1 MSAPLDDFE
10 RLSPAKQKL
19 LLARLE
25 KLRRQQ
31 GGGEA
36 REEAIARSPLREHGG
51 PFPLSF
57 AQQRLWFIDR
67 LDPGDT
73 SYNVPDALR
82 LRGRLEVPVL
92 ARALS
97 EIVRRHEALRTVF
110 EVAEGRPV
118 QRIVPPA
125 PVEIPLIDLS
135 GLGEEARE
143 AEAQRLAAAEAR
155 TPFDVPR
162 GPHLRIRLLRLQAAE
177 HVALFTLHHIVSD
190 GWSMGVLVREVAAL
204 YAGSPLPELPVQ
216 YPDFADWQ
224 RRRLSGDRLEEHLR
238 WWREALAGMPLV
250 LDLPADRPRPA
261 VQSRRGATVRVL
273 LPPDL
278 SASLSIVGRSGGETL
293 FMVLLAAFGVLL
305 ARHAGTEDLC
315 AGSVV
320 ANRNRLETEGLIG
333 FFVNTLALRID
344 LRGTVTFRDLLDRV
358 RRMTLGAYAHQDLP
372 FERLVEELQP
382 ARDLSRPPLVQVS
395 FVLQNAPAGPL
406 ELPGLTLEPLAVPEE
421 TSLMDLSV
429 EAMEVPGG
437 IAANWRFSADLF
449 DAATIERMAGRFRV
463 LLEGVA
469 AGPDRALSDLPW
481 MTDAER
487 EQVLRDWSGAAARSP
502 ETRRTFPELFAER
515 AARHPETTALVFGTE
530 RETYGE
536 LNARANRLA
545 RHLRRL
551 GVGPEVVVGLWAERS
566 PTLIEGMLAVQ
577 KAGGA
582 FLPLD
587 PAIPRE
593 RLAFLLEDAAVPVVL
608 GGVEAGPE
616 GTRLVPFDAGGEES
630 GEDLEPQAGPDN
642 AAYVL
647 YTSGSTGLPK
657 GVVIP
662 HAGLSYLI
670 EAQTRLFGAGPGD
683 RVLQLA
689 SPGFDA
695 SVLEVALALA
705 FGAELH
711 LAPREE
717 LLPGPGLARLLTER
731 GITHALLPPP
741 ILAPLHPVE
750 PPTLGTLI
758 VGGEACPP
766 DLPRRWGAGRR
777 LFNAYGP
784 TEGTVF
790 CTVAGPEALEGRIT
804 IGRPVHDA
812 EVYVLDRELRPAPA
826 GVPGELCLGGAG
838 LARGYLRRPDFTAE
852 RFVPHPF
859 AAEPGARLYRTGD
872 LVRWLADG
880 ALEFLGRI
888 DRQVKVR
895 GVRVEPGEVE
905 AVLGRHPEVGQATVD
920 LREGPGGTR
929 LVAWVVP
936 RDPADREALAAA
948 LRVFLRERLPEALV
962 PAAFVLLDELPLNPS
977 GKVDRAALPDPE
989 AGRREA
995 AAPYVAP
1002 RAGLESAVAA
1012 VWREVLGVEEV
1023 GAGDNFFD
1031 LGGHSLLLV
1040 ELQARLAERLGEEV
1054 ALLDLFRNPNVASL
1068 ARFLEQRAAAGVE
1081 EPAPVPVPRRRPA
1094 PGAGSRE
1101 VAVIGMAC
1109 RFPGAASVEGFWHN
1123 LREGVESISF
1133 FSDEELLAAGTDPA
1147 LLADPAYVRAAG
1159 VVDGVELFDAAF
1171 FDVGPREAQLLDPQ
1185 HRFFLEHAAEA
1196 LERAGYG
1203 AGSPGLA
1210 GFRVGVWAGS
1220 GMSGY
1225 ALRNLAGAGVDG
1237 FEATLGNDKDFVATR
1252 TSYKLDLRG
1261 PAMAVQTACSTSLV
1275 AVHAACQALLDG
1287 ECEMA
1292 LAGGVSLQVPMTS
1305 GYLFQ
1310 EGGIASP
1317 DGHNR
1322 AFDAAA
1328 RGTVAGNG
1336 VGVVVLKPLA
1346 AALADGDPV
1355 HAVIRGSAL
1364 NNDGSGKVGF
1374 TAPSEEGQA
1383 AVISEALAAAGV
1395 EPGTIGCVEA
1405 HGSATPLGD
1414 PIEVAALTRVFRGT
1428 APPGSRLLGSVKT
1441 NIGHTNAAAGVAGLL
1456 KAVLAIEHGEVP
1468 PSLHFETPNPRIDFA
1483 ASPFRVAAALEPWPE
1498 TGSPRR
1504 AGVSSFGLGGTNAH
1518 VVLEEAPAPAP
1529 SGPSRPW
1536 KLLSLSARTPTALD
1550 AATARLAEHLRAHP
1564 EQDLADVAFTLH
1576 VGRKGFEHRRTLV
1589 ARDRED
1595 ALAALEARDPR
1606 RLLES
1611 AVDPAATRPVAF
1623 LFSGLGE
1630 QYPGMARDLHG
1641 EEPVF
1646 REELDCC
1653 AEILAP
1659 LVGLDIRDA
1668 LFAEAG
1674 EAPAGGLDLRRLL
1687 GRGPERERGLL
1698 DRTAVLQPALFAVEY
1713 ALARLWMDWGVRPQA
1728 LLGYSLGEY
1737 VAAAVAGVLS
1747 LEDSLKLV
1755 AGRARLL
1762 DGLPEGAMLA
1772 VPLPAGE
1779 VEPLLGAELSLA
1791 VINAPRVSV
1800 VAGPAG
1806 AVADLQERLES
1817 AGHACRRLRTE
1828 HAFHSEM
1835 MRPVAGPLSALAREV
1850 TPRAPRIPYL
1860 SNVTGT
1866 WITPEAATD
1875 PEYWA
1880 RHLLAT
1886 VRFADGI
1893 GDLWREPGRVLLEIG
1908 PGASLSSLALQHP
1921 AVEGLPDPV
1930 ALPSLPSAYE
1940 RTPAGAFLLGTLGK
1954 LWLAGVGVDWP
1965 RVYARERRRRV
1976 VLPTYSFERRRYWID
1991 RRGAPAPQAAA
2002 ALAGL
2007 EGALVLVGTLPEP
2020 VREAVTRLA
2029 EEAGIPVL
2037 QAGLEEALAL
2047 REQAVGAGG
2056 VALHARPSLRNP
2068 YIEPSTDLERSVT
2081 AMWQTLLGVDR
2092 VGIHDSFF
2100 ELGGDSLL
2108 ATQVAVRVR
2117 EGYGVEIALPEL
2129 FENPT
2134 PAGLAALIERGRPAA
2149 GGPDEMADLLAQLE
2163 ALSPEEVER
2172 MLAERG
2178 E

>member
-1 MSAPLDDFE
+1 MSGPLDDFE

-19 LLARLE
+19 LLARME

-31 GGGEA
+31 EGGEP
-36 REEAIARSPLREHGG
+36 EGEAIARSPLRESGG

-82 LRGRLEVPVL
+82 LHGRLEVPVL

-110 EVAEGRPV
+110 EVAGGRPV

-135 GLGEEARE
+135 GLREEARE
-143 AEAQRLAAAEAR
+143 AEALRLAAAEAR
-155 TPFDVPR
+155 MAFDVPR
-162 GPHLRIRLLRLQAAE
+162 GPHLRIRLLRLEAAE

-190 GWSMGVLVREVAAL
+190 GWSMGVLVRELAAL

-224 RRRLSGDRLEEHLR
+224 RRRLSGEQLEEHLR

-261 VQSRRGATVRVL
+261 VQSRRGAAVRAV

-278 SASLSIVGRSGGETL
+278 SASLAAVGRPGGETL
-293 FMVLLAAFGVLL
+293 FMVLLAAFGALL
-305 ARHAGTEDLC
+305 ARHAGAEDLC

-344 LRGTVTFRDLLDRV
+344 LREAVTFRDLLDRV

-463 LLEGVA
+463 LLGAVA
-469 AGPDRALSDLPW
+469 ADPGRGLADLPW
-481 MTDAER
+481 MTEAER
-487 EQVLRDWSGAAARSP
+487 AQVLRAWSGAAARSP
-502 ETRRTFPELFAER
+502 ETGRLFPALFEGWAER
-515 AARHPETTALVFGTE
+515 QPEATALVFGAE
-530 RETYGE
+530 RVSYSE

-545 RHLRRL
+545 RHLRRR
-551 GVGPEVVVGLWAERS
+551 GVGPEVVVGLSAERS
-566 PTLIEGMLAVQ
+566 PALIAGMLAVQ

-582 FLPLD
+582 YLPLD
-587 PAIPRE
+587 PASPRE
-593 RLAFLLEDAAVPVVL
+593 RLAFLLEDAAAPVL
-608 GGVEAGPE
+608 LTQEELTRAG
-616 GTRLVPFDAGGEES
+616 DGEC
-630 GEDLEPQAGPDN
+630 GNDLEPLARPDG
-642 AAYVL
+642 AAYVI
-647 YTSGSTGLPK
+647 YTSGSTGVPK
-657 GVVIP
+657 GVVVP
-662 HAGLSYLI
+662 HAGLANMI
-670 EAQTRLFGAGPGD
+670 EAEGRLFAPGPGS

-689 SPGFDA
+689 SAGFDA
-695 SVLEVALALA
+695 SVLEVTLALA

-741 ILAPLHPVE
+741 VLAPLPPVE
-750 PPTLGTLI
+750 PPVLATLL

-790 CTVAGPEALEGRIT
+790 CAVAGPADLTERVT
-804 IGRPVHDA
+804 IGRPVHNA

-838 LARGYLRRPDFTAE
+838 LARGYLRRPDLTAE

-859 AAEPGARLYRTGD
+859 AAEHGARLYRTGD

-895 GVRVEPGEVE
+895 GVRIEPGEIE
-905 AVLGRHPEVGQATVD
+905 AVLGRHPEVGQATVA
-920 LREGPGGTR
+920 LREGPGGPR

-936 RDPADREALAAA
+936 RHPADREALPAA
-948 LRVFLRERLPEALV
+948 LRVFLRERLPEAMV
-962 PAAFVLLDELPLNPS
+962 PAAFLLLDELPLSPS

-995 AAPYVAP
+995 AAPYVPP

-1012 VWREVLGVEEV
+1012 VWRDVLGVEEV

-1068 ARFLEQRAAAGVE
+1068 ARFLEQRAAGRE
-1081 EPAPVPVPRRRPA
+1081 EGAPAPAPRPRPA
-1094 PGAGSRE
+1094 PGAGSRD

-1109 RFPGAASVEGFWHN
+1109 RFPGAASVEDFWRN

-1133 FSDEELLAAGTDPA
+1133 FSDEELLAAGTDPS
-1147 LLADPAYVRAAG
+1147 LLADPAFVRAAG

-1171 FDVGPREAQLLDPQ
+1171 FDIGPREAQLLDPQ

-1210 GFRVGVWAGS
+1210 GVRVGVWAGS
-1220 GMSGY
+1220 GTSDY
-1225 ALRNLAGAGVDG
+1225 ALRNLARAGVDG
-1237 FEATLGNDKDFVATR
+1237 FELTLGNDKDFVATR

-1261 PAMAVQTACSTSLV
+1261 PAMTVQTACSTSLV
-1275 AVHAACQALLDG
+1275 AVHAACQALVDG

-1310 EGGIASP
+1310 EGGIVSP

-1328 RGTVAGNG
+1328 KGTVAGNG

-1395 EPGTIGCVEA
+1395 EPGTIGAVEA

-1414 PIEVAALTRVFRGT
+1414 PIEVAALARVFRGA

-1456 KAVLAIEHGEVP
+1456 KAVLAVKHGEVP
-1468 PSLHFETPNPRIDFA
+1468 PSLWFETPNPRIDFA
-1483 ASPFRVAAALEPWPE
+1483 ASPFRVATALEPWPE

-1518 VVLEEAPAPAP
+1518 VVLEEAPEPEP
-1529 SGPSRPW
+1529 SGPARPW
-1536 KLLSLSARTPTALD
+1536 KLLSVSARTPTALE

-1564 EQDLADVAFTLH
+1564 EADLADVAFTLH
-1576 VGRKGFEHRRTLV
+1576 VGRKGLEHRRTLV
-1589 ARDRED
+1589 ARDREG

-1611 AVDPAATRPVAF
+1611 AVDPAAIRPVAF

-1630 QYPGMARDLHG
+1630 QYPRMARDLHR

-1646 REELDCC
+1646 REELDRC

-1659 LVGLDIRDA
+1659 LLGLDIRDA

-1674 EAPAGGLDLRRLL
+1674 EAPAGGLDLRRLV

-1713 ALARLWMDWGVRPQA
+1713 ALARLWMDWGVRPRA

-1747 LEDSLKLV
+1747 LEDALKLV

-1772 VPLPAGE
+1772 VPLPARE

-1800 VAGPAG
+1800 VAGPVG
-1806 AVADLQERLES
+1806 AVAGLQARLEVE
-1817 AGHACRRLRTE
+1817 GHACRRLRTE
-1828 HAFHSEM
+1828 HAFHTEM
-1835 MRPVAGPLSALAREV
+1835 MRPVAGPLTALVREV
-1850 TPRAPRIPYL
+1850 TLRPPRIPYL

-1875 PEYWA
+1875 PGYWA
-1880 RHLLAT
+1880 EHLVGT

-1893 GDLWREPGRVLLEIG
+1893 GELWREPRRVLLEIG

-1921 AVEGLPDPV
+1921 AVEGNPDPV
-1930 ALPSLPSAYE
+1930 ALPSLPSVYE
-1940 RTPAGAFLLGTLGK
+1940 RTPESAFLLGTLGK

-1976 VLPTYSFERRRYWID
+1976 VLPTYPFERRRYWID
-1991 RRGAPAPQAAA
+1991 RRAAPVAVAG
-2002 ALAGL
+2002 LAGV

-2020 VREAVTRLA
+2020 VREAVRRFA
-2029 EEAGIPVL
+2029 EEAGVPLVE
-2037 QAGLEEALAL
+2037 AGLDEALAL
-2047 REQAVGAGG
+2047 REQAAGVGG
-2056 VALHARPSLRNP
+2056 VALHSRPSLRNP
-2068 YIEPSTDLERSVT
+2068 YVEPSTDLERSIT

-2117 EGYGVEIALPEL
+2117 EGFGVEIALPAL

-2134 PAGLAALIERGRPAA
+2134 PAGLGALIEQGRAPE
-2149 GGPDEMADLLAQLE
+2149 GESDVDRMAELLAQLE
-2163 ALSPEEVER
+2163 DLSPEEVER